1 MLEIDQLCVRAG
13 GFRLSGISL
22 RAALGRSHVILGP
35 SGSGKTT
42 LLETI
47 IGFRHP
53 TSGGIRLSDL
63 PLIGLPIE
71 RRDIGYLPQR
81 LALFPHL
88 SVRENLAYGERMRRQ
103 ARGDTRR
110 ILDELVMA
118 ADIGHLLDRRPESLS
133 GGERQRVALVR
144 ALAARPQLLLL
155 DEPFS
160 ALNDTLRRELWRLVK
175 ALQAEHGF
183 TTVMITHDLAEAFF
197 MGDDITVMI
206 EGRVQQSGVKETVW
220 YRPATVEVAHYLGI
234 HNLFSGVVTNG
245 EPSAHDGPEGSR
257 IACIECPSLGGIV
270 SIPQPAGA
278 PTWRSGSAV
287 TLGIRPEFVRLHRA
301 ADAVGPDELLLDGRI
316 AEVWA
321 TGAETALLVQ
331 CQVPSTPDPSAGK
344 SRGTPSLIE
353 LRIGAGALRDRIF
366 VTGESIQISLPTKD
380 LFACSDPA
388 PPPADEGQSGA
399 P

>member
-13 GFRLSGISL
+13 NFQLSGISL
-22 RAALGRSHVILGP
+22 RAAPGRSHVILGP

-42 LLETI
+42 LLETV

-53 TSGGIRLSDL
+53 MSGGIRLSNR

-88 SVRENLAYGERMRRQ
+88 SVRQNLDYGERMRRQ
-103 ARGDTRR
+103 PRADTRR
-110 ILDELVMA
+110 ILDDLVLA
-118 ADIGHLLDRRPESLS
+118 ADIRHLLDRRPESLS

-206 EGRVQQSGVKETVW
+206 DGRVHQSSDKETVW
-220 YRPATVEVAHYLGI
+220 FRPATTEVAHYLGI
-234 HNLFSGVVTNG
+234 HNLFSGVVTSR
-245 EPSAHDGPEGSR
+245 EPSPTGGRHGGNVAR
-257 IACIECPSLGGIV
+257 VECPSLGGVV
-270 SIPQPAGA
+270 SIPLPADA
-278 PTWRSGSAV
+278 PAWRSGSEV
-287 TLGIRPEFVRLHRA
+287 TLGIRPEFVRLLGA
-301 ADAVGPDELLLDGRI
+301 TDAVGPDELPFDGRI
-316 AEVWA
+316 VEVWA

-331 CQVPSTPDPSAGK
+331 CRAPASKDPSAGG
-344 SRGTPSLIE
+344 SRDGPPLIE
-353 LRIGAGALRDRIF
+353 LRIGAGVQRGRTFATKDPIRIG
-366 VTGESIQISLPTKD
+366 VPTKD
-380 LFACSDPA
+380 LFAFPDPA
-388 PPPADEGQSGA
+388 EPPADGGPSGVA
-399 P
+399 

>member
-13 GFRLSGISL
+13 NFQLSGISL
-22 RAALGRSHVILGP
+22 RAAPGRSHVILGP

-53 TSGGIRLSDL
+53 TSGGIRLSNR

-71 RRDIGYLPQR
+71 SRDIGYLPQR

-88 SVRENLAYGERMRRQ
+88 SVRQNLDYGERMRRQ
-103 ARGDTRR
+103 PRADTRR
-110 ILDELVMA
+110 ILDDLVLA
-118 ADIGHLLDRRPESLS
+118 ADIRHLLDRRPESLS

-206 EGRVQQSGVKETVW
+206 DGRVHQSSDKETVW
-220 YRPATVEVAHYLGI
+220 FRPATADVAHYLGI
-234 HNLFSGVVTNG
+234 HNLFSGVVTG
-245 EPSAHDGPEGSR
+245 REPSPQDGRHGGDVAR
-257 IACIECPSLGGIV
+257 VECPTLGGVV
-270 SIPQPAGA
+270 SVLLPAAVPAGA
-278 PTWRSGSAV
+278 RTASPPSAV
-287 TLGIRPEFVRLHRA
+287 T
-301 ADAVGPDELLLDGRI
+301 
-316 AEVWA
+316 
-321 TGAETALLVQ
+321 
-331 CQVPSTPDPSAGK
+331 
-344 SRGTPSLIE
+344 
-353 LRIGAGALRDRIF
+353 
-366 VTGESIQISLPTKD
+366 
-380 LFACSDPA
+380 
-388 PPPADEGQSGA
+388 SG
-399 P
+399 

>member
-13 GFRLSGISL
+13 EFRLSGISL
-22 RAALGRSHVILGP
+22 RAARGRIHVILGP

-42 LLETI
+42 LLEAI

-53 TSGGIRLSDL
+53 TSGSIQLSNR
-63 PLIGLPIE
+63 PLVGLPIE

-88 SVRENLAYGERMRRQ
+88 SVRENLVFGDRMRRQ
-103 ARGDTRR
+103 AQGDTRR
-110 ILDELVMA
+110 ILDELVRA

-144 ALAARPQLLLL
+144 ALAARPKLLLL

-206 EGRVQQSGVKETVW
+206 DGRVQQSAVKETVW
-220 YRPATVEVAHYLGI
+220 YRPATVDVAHYLGI
-234 HNLFSGVVTNG
+234 HNLFSGVITSG
-245 EPSAHDGPEGSR
+245 DPSPHDRLDGNHFAR
-257 IACIECPSLGGIV
+257 IDCPGLGGTV
-270 SIPQPAGA
+270 SVPQPADA
-278 PTWRSGSAV
+278 PVWRSGSAV

-301 ADAVGPDELLLDGRI
+301 ADTEGPDELLLDGRI

-331 CQVPSTPDPSAGK
+331 CRLPSAQAPSAGE
-344 SRGTPSLIE
+344 SRGKPPLIE
-353 LRIGAGALRDRIF
+353 LRIGAGALRDRTF
-366 VTGESIQISLPTKD
+366 VTGDPIRIGLPAKD
-380 LFACSDPA
+380 VFIVSDPA
-388 PPPADEGQSGA
+388 AFPHEGA
-399 P
+399 PSRAS

>member
-1 MLEIDQLCVRAG
+1 MLEIDQLCVSAG
-13 GFRLSGISL
+13 EFRLSGISL
-22 RAALGRSHVILGP
+22 RAAPGRSHVILGP

-47 IGFRHP
+47 IGFRQP
-53 TSGGIRLSDL
+53 TGGGIRLSNR
-63 PLIGLPIE
+63 PLTGLAIE

-103 ARGDTRR
+103 SRIDARR
-110 ILDELVMA
+110 ILDDLVKA

-144 ALAARPQLLLL
+144 ALAVRPQLLLL

-206 EGRVQQSGVKETVW
+206 NGRVQQSGVKETVW
-220 YRPATVEVAHYLGI
+220 HRPATVDVAHYLGI
-234 HNLFSGVVTNG
+234 HNLFSGVVIDG
-245 EPSAHDGPEGSR
+245 GPSTHDGADGNR
-257 IACIECPSLGGIV
+257 IARIECSNLGGVV
-270 SIPQPAGA
+270 SILQPAGDPA
-278 PTWRSGSAV
+278 WRAGSGV
-287 TLGIRPEFVRLHRA
+287 TLGIRPEYVRLHRA
-301 ADAVGPDELLLDGRI
+301 ADAPGPDELQFDGRI
-316 AEVWA
+316 SEVWE

-331 CQVPSTPDPSAGK
+331 CQRASTPDPSSGEGRGK
-344 SRGTPSLIE
+344 TPLIE
-353 LRIGAGALRDRIF
+353 LRIGAGSLLDRKF
-366 VTGESIQISLPTKD
+366 VTGESVRISLPTKD
-380 LFACSDPA
+380 LFAFSDPA
-388 PPPADEGQSGA
+388 TPPADGVQLDI